1 MLRNV
6 LLHALQQ
13 SGYDVIPASNGH
25 EALAQYR
32 LVPADLVLTDIIM
45 PDKEGLETIREL
57 RRHDPAIKIIA
68 MSGGGLIDPKGYL
81 SVARKMGV
89 SATLQK
95 PFSYKEMM
103 ETLNQVLSPSD
114 GPTEVVEAWV

>member
-1 MLRNV
+1 MVGLRF
-6 LLHALQQ
+6 H
-13 SGYDVIPASNGH
+13 
-25 EALAQYR
+25 
-32 LVPADLVLTDIIM
+32 LVLTDVIM

-57 RRHDPAIKIIA
+57 RRHDPTIKIIA
-68 MSGGGLIDPKGYL
+68 MSGGGLSDPKGYL

-103 ETLNQVLSPSD
+103 ETLTQVLSPSD
-114 GPTEVVEAWV
+114 GPPEVVEAWV